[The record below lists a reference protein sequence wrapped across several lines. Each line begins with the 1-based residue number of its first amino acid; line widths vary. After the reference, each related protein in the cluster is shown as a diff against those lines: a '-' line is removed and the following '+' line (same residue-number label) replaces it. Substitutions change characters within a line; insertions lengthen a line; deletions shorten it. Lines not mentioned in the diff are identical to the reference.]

1 MFQLTDIG
9 TNISAPMS
17 VKVTVIPFSLFT
29 AYQFLSSY
37 RCFNAPESK
46 MRPSPSCVC
55 RGVSALMMEMI
66 ATSFFFVYC
75 VSNFE
80 FRFYFKTALT
90 TAWRRVTIQ
99 HLRRKEWCVILCSD
113 HIIWPRDLTCAWPHS
128 FWCFLPSR
136 PHAAVGVFLSCFLCS
151 SSLPA
156 ELFWEALLHLKM
168 MTTYHF
174 LGHGFDHILDHSH
187 IRSTRR

>member
-1 MFQLTDIG
+1 MLLKTKCDHLHHVCADG
-9 TNISAPMS
+9 LAPWWWKWS
-17 VKVTVIPFSLFT
+17 RRGFSLFT
-29 AYQFLSSY
+29 AYQILSAVFY
-37 RCFNAPESK
+37 FQ
-46 MRPSPSCVC
+46 
-55 RGVSALMMEMI
+55 GVLHTAI
-66 ATSFFFVYC
+66 TDAVYC
-75 VSNFE
+75 VKLVVSDRRVANKLRKGLDKVNLKSYNTTPAKEEMECCSLLRPHSLTMWFDL
-80 FRFYFKTALT
+80 FLT
-90 TAWRRVTIQ
+90 TYFR
-99 HLRRKEWCVILCSD
+99 
-113 HIIWPRDLTCAWPHS
+113 
-128 FWCFLPSR
+128 CFLSGR